1 MKKQLLD
8 ELMVITDE
16 EKEILKGN
24 GDVKKEIYTDTPTF
38 VIDSEK
44 LLKKGKYI
52 TVRTHTRF
60 IDFPPHSHNYIEI
73 AYVCKGSITHQIDG
87 KEIKLLPGDLLFMNQ
102 HVKHGIKKAEQ
113 SDIGINFIALP
124 EFFDIPLSML
134 GKGNILADFL
144 VNTLRRDTYNPQ
156 YLVFGTS
163 DNMAVE
169 NLMENIVMSLLHGGD
184 HEDNINQIS
193 MGLIFLHLL
202 NHIDTVREASSQ
214 SYRDILI
221 NTTLQ
226 YINYHYKDATL
237 TELAQDMN
245 QSVSGLC
252 KMIKRGT
259 GFTFQELLQRQRFR
273 KAVELLIETGLTIAD
288 IMAAVG
294 YENSSYFYRKFHEK
308 YKMSPREYR
317 IKHKYD
323 KEIRL

>member
-1 MKKQLLD
+1 MKQQLLD

-16 EKEILKGN
+16 EKEILKGSS
-24 GDVKKEIYTDTPTF
+24 DVKKEIYTDTPTF

-44 LLKKGKYI
+44 LMEKGKYI

-73 AYVCKGSITHQIDG
+73 AYVCQGSITHYIDG
-87 KEIKLLPGDLLFMNQ
+87 KEIELMEGDLLFMNQ
-102 HVKHGIKKAEQ
+102 HVKHGIKKAGQ
-113 SDIGINFIALP
+113 ADIGINFIALP

-156 YLVFGTS
+156 YLLFCTRE
-163 DNMAVE
+163 NMAVE
-169 NLMENIVMSLLHGGD
+169 NLMENIVNSLLHGGE

-193 MGLIFLHLL
+193 MGLVFLHLL
-202 NHIDTVREASSQ
+202 NNLETIGEGSSQ
-214 SYRDILI
+214 SYKEILI

-226 YINYHYKDATL
+226 YINNHYKDATL
-237 TELAQDMN
+237 TELARDMN
-245 QSVSGLC
+245 QSISGLS
-252 KMIKRGT
+252 KLIKRST
-259 GFTFQELLQRQRFR
+259 GFTFQELLQRQRFQ
-273 KAVELLIETGLTIAD
+273 KAVEFLMETGLTIAD

-308 YKMSPREYR
+308 YKLSPREYR
-317 IKHKYD
+317 MVHKND
-323 KEIRL
+323 EKIRL